1 MLRLQIKDA
10 GSWRNVVSFSA
21 DQRIDVMKAGS
32 DLLAT
37 QSEKVSM
44 RVTDGETTLYTCAGP
59 NCIWRLEE
67 AGKA

>member
-37 QSEKVSM
+37 QPATVSM
-44 RVTDGETTLYTCAGP
+44 RVTEGETILYTCAGP
-59 NCIWRLEE
+59 NCIWRLAE